1 MDKAFKMEAYLS
13 KMADEPAVLGLEEDS
28 YSFLYE
34 VIVRTVTAATK
45 AEFFELH
52 SDESDGS
59 LI

>member
-1 MDKAFKMEAYLS
+1 MEAYLS